1 MHDEESQ
8 HHEHMHHE
16 SSQHH
21 EQASQQHEQA
31 SQQHEQ
37 TEYTLSMQD
46 FIITRKGS
54 PNGNYK
60 QLSNQQIIVKL
71 IPYYSNTYKYLTA
84 SIHRKYI
91 AHGIPQIP
99 NNAPTLMQFFQE
111 LKVYR
116 NEVQDSALPIFNRDV
131 KQEFFANVNSNFAS
145 SKNVRVN
152 KYRTRKLVPLYYYFY
167 DSNKN
172 MPIKMSISLAK
183 RLFCKM
189 YEHEIMT
196 DEKSRLTFLLLHAQ
210 CKVRNKEFPIVIIT
224 DDSIDSRSRG
234 IDFEKF
240 IAEDKYDFTCAYCLV
255 EMLIHYPNLNE
266 CFWNKE

>member
-1 MHDEESQ
+1 MEDMKDEHIDEQQQSDQSQ
-8 HHEHMHHE
+8 P
-16 SSQHH
+16 
-21 EQASQQHEQA
+21 QQQSE
-31 SQQHEQ
+31 
-37 TEYTLSMQD
+37 EYTLSMQD
-46 FIITRKGS
+46 FVITRKGS
-54 PNGNYK
+54 RNGNYK
-60 QLSNQQIIVKL
+60 PLSNQQIIVKL

-116 NEVQDSALPIFNRDV
+116 NEVQDSALPMYSRDV

-145 SKNVRVN
+145 SKNVRAR
-152 KYRTRKLVPLYYYFY
+152 KYGTRKLVPLYYYFY

-172 MPIKMSISLAK
+172 VPVKMSMSLAK
-183 RLFCKM
+183 ILFCRM

-196 DEKSRLTFLLLHAQ
+196 DEKSKLTFLLLHAQ
-210 CKVRNKEFPIVIIT
+210 CKVRNKEYPIVIIT
-224 DDSIDSRSRG
+224 NDSIDSRIHG
-234 IDFEKF
+234 IDFERF

-266 CFWNKE
+266 CFWNKK